1 MIGQTISHYEILTR
15 LGEGGMGIVYK
26 ARDLRLGRNVA
37 LKFLRPDA
45 LRNEQRRA
53 RFLREARAAAS
64 LDHPN
69 ICTVHG
75 IEEVDE
81 QIFLAMALVE
91 GMSLEQRLRTGPLE
105 PAEAVRTATQVAL
118 GLRAAHEHG
127 IVHRDIKS
135 SNIML
140 TRNSEA
146 KIMDFGLARVIEGPD
161 AATTTAGIGT
171 PAYMSPEQ
179 IRNESVDQ
187 RTDLWS
193 WGVVFYEML
202 AGRLPFSGEN
212 IGAVVYSIVHE
223 DPEPLDQ
230 VVPDLPPGLAVI
242 ANRALA
248 KRPEDRYPDGATLLA
263 DLRTPERVCREA
275 PAADTG
281 PAKRQPSIAVLRF
294 ADISPSHDQ
303 GYFCE
308 GLAEEIVNDL
318 AHLEGLRVASRTS
331 VLALED
337 EPEDIGA
344 IGRRLAVETVLE
356 GSVRKSGERLRI
368 TAQLIDVTTGFHL
381 WSEQY
386 DRRLEDVLVIQEE
399 IARRIVDAL
408 KVKLSNREE
417 KSLEKPGMRDIQAYD
432 LYLRGRQIFYRTKR
446 ANLDLALQLFT
457 EATQKDPTFAPA
469 LAGMADCHSYRFMY
483 FGGNESDLRRALEAS
498 ARALELSPDRA
509 EAHAARGL
517 AVSLDKRYD
526 EAERELEE
534 ATRLNPGLYEA
545 LYAFGQVRLV
555 QGRFQEAAELYERLL
570 RNYPL
575 DHQAPAMLGMVFRE
589 LGRPDEAHAAH
600 VRSLENVERH
610 LQLIPDDA
618 RATYVGAQELVELG
632 RNEEAL
638 AWGRRAQTMAPD
650 DASITYGLACLY
662 SRLGKSDESFHC
674 LEAAIRAGFAYR
686 EWAEKDPDLDA
697 IRDDPRYRAIFER

>member
-1 MIGQTISHYEILTR
+1 MIGRTISHYEILTR

-26 ARDLRLGRNVA
+26 ARDLHLGRNVA

-81 QIFLAMALVE
+81 HIFLAMALVE
-91 GMSLEQRLRTGPLE
+91 GTSLEQRLRTGPLE
-105 PAEAVRTATQVAL
+105 PAEAVRTAMQVAL
-118 GLRAAHEHG
+118 GLQAAHQHG

-140 TRNSEA
+140 TRDSEA
-146 KIMDFGLARVIEGPD
+146 KILDFGLARVIEGPE
-161 AATTTAGIGT
+161 ATTTTAGIGT

-179 IRNESVDQ
+179 VRNESVDP
-187 RTDLWS
+187 RTDIWS

-202 AGRLPFSGEN
+202 AGRLPFPGEN

-223 DPEPLDQ
+223 DPVSLDQ
-230 VVPDLPPGLAVI
+230 LVPDLPTGLAVI
-242 ANRALA
+242 ATRALA
-248 KRPEDRYPDGATLLA
+248 KRPEDRYPDDATLLA
-263 DLRTPERVCREA
+263 DLGAPERVRREA
-275 PAADTG
+275 PPADTG
-281 PAKRQPSIAVLRF
+281 PAKRRPSIAVLRF
-294 ADISPSHDQ
+294 ADISSVHDQ

-308 GLAEEIVNDL
+308 GLAEEIINDL

-331 VLALED
+331 VVALED
-337 EPEDIGA
+337 ESVDVRA
-344 IGRRLAVETVLE
+344 IGRRLATETVLE

-368 TAQLIDVTTGFHL
+368 TAQLIDVTSGYHL

-386 DRRLEDVLVIQEE
+386 DRRLEDILVIQEE

-408 KVKLSNREE
+408 KIRLSAREE
-417 KSLEKPGMRDIQAYD
+417 RSLEKPGMRDVQAYD

-446 ANLDLALQLFT
+446 DNLDLALQVFT

-469 LAGMADCHSYRFMY
+469 LAGMADCHSYRYTY
-483 FGGNESDLRRALEAS
+483 FGGDESDLRRALEAS
-498 ARALELSPDRA
+498 ARALKLSPDRA

-526 EAERELEE
+526 EAEREFEE
-534 ATRLNPGLYEA
+534 ATRLNPVLYEA
-545 LYAFGQVRLV
+545 LYSFGRLRVV
-555 QGRFQEAAELYERLL
+555 QGRLQEAAELYERLL
-570 RNYPL
+570 KTYPL
-575 DHQAPAMLGMVFRE
+575 DHQAPAMLGMTYRA
-589 LGRPDEAHAAH
+589 LGRPDAARAAHA
-600 VRSLENVERH
+600 RSLENVERH

-618 RATYVGAQELVELG
+618 RATYVRAQELAELG

-638 AWGRRAQTMAPD
+638 EWGRRAQAMAPD
-650 DASITYGLACLY
+650 DSYITYGLACLY
-662 SRLGKSDESFHC
+662 SRLGERSESLHH
-674 LEAAIRAGFAYR
+674 LEAATRAGFVDR
-686 EWAEKDPDLDA
+686 EWADKDPDLDA
-697 IRDDPRYRAIFER
+697 IRDDPRYGAIFER